1 MSLSKQLLLL
11 ISVLFALIF
20 GGNFA
25 VSLDKIRDY
34 LQVEARG
41 HAQDTATSLGLSL
54 SPHMANPRDP
64 ILATMIQAI
73 YDMGYYKEI
82 RLTDVDGRTLVVLN
96 DSRIFEEVPRWFI
109 DWLPME
115 TATATSEI
123 SSGWNIAGSVQVTI
137 QPGYAYLK
145 LYQQMLDALY
155 YSAAALTLSVLLL
168 FVLLRFTLRPLKH
181 IDRQA
186 QAIAAGSFARI
197 ATLPWTTEVRNVA
210 LSMNRM
216 SGKIEGVIGHLNQ
229 RLDALGQR
237 LLLDEL
243 TGLYRKGNF
252 ETDMHRVFGEH
263 DMGFVV
269 AITIDAFAELARQ
282 LGETATDAF
291 LKDFASAL
299 VACATAER
307 PEARG
312 YRFYGSEFA
321 LILPG
326 LSVERVEPFARS
338 LQDALREVGER
349 HGRADIAHIGVA
361 PLNPLGA
368 PAGILTAAQDACQQ
382 ARLIGANSYVIRQG
396 REEGHSREQWRE
408 LVFTLIDQRRYQVS
422 YIGQVEDLRHGGLL
436 MEEAFTQVFDE
447 TGAPLPIAVFVSMAE
462 RFDRITD
469 LDRGVTERVAER
481 LVAERVGH
489 GVEIN
494 LAMATLRCL
503 DFRAWLGDFL
513 RRQPALA
520 GQLIFSVS
528 AYGVAK
534 DPALFQDFIRFAHGL
549 GARVLLK
556 RYEPQFVS
564 VEAVKT
570 MRPDFIRLARD
581 LTAGISGD
589 EGKRTL
595 VEAIRQVG
603 DLLDIVIV
611 AENVQ
616 SKSDLEIVREI
627 GLPGASH

>member
-1 MSLSKQLLLL
+1 MSLFKQLLIL

-25 VSLDKIRDY
+25 VSLNKIRDY
-34 LQVEARG
+34 LQVESRV

-54 SPHMANPRDP
+54 SPHMANTRDP

-82 RLTDVDGRTLVVLN
+82 RLTDVEGRTLVALN
-96 DSRIFEEVPRWFI
+96 DSRVFEQVPQWFI

-123 SSGWNIAGSVQVTI
+123 SSGWNIAGSVQVTSH
-137 QPGYAYLK
+137 PGYAYLK

-155 YSAAALTLSVLLL
+155 YSLAALTLSVILL
-168 FVLLRFTLRPLKH
+168 FLVLRFTLRPLKT

-197 ATLPWTTEVRNVA
+197 ETLPWTTEVRNVA
-210 LSMNRM
+210 LSMNQM
-216 SGKIEGVIGHLNQ
+216 SGKIEGVISHLNQ

-243 TGLYRKGNF
+243 TGLYKKSNF
-252 ETDMHRVFGEH
+252 ETDMERLFGGEE
-263 DMGFVV
+263 GYVV
-269 AITIDAFAELARQ
+269 SIGVDAFAELALH
-282 LGETATDAF
+282 LGETATDA
-291 LKDFASAL
+291 LLRHLAEAL
-299 VACATAER
+299 VQCATVER
-307 PEARG
+307 PESRG
-312 YRFYGSEFA
+312 YRFHGAEFA
-321 LILPG
+321 LVLPG
-326 LSVERVEPFARS
+326 LSAARVEFFARS
-338 LQDALREVGER
+338 LQATLREVGER
-349 HGRADIAHIGVA
+349 HGRADIAHVGIA
-361 PLNPLGA
+361 PFGPLGT
-368 PAGILTAAQDACQQ
+368 PGGILAAAQDACQQ
-382 ARLIGANSYVIRQG
+382 ARLIGANSYVIRRVQA
-396 REEGHSREQWRE
+396 EGKSGEQWRG
-408 LVFTLIDQRRYQVS
+408 LVFSLIDQRRYEIS
-422 YIGQVEDLRHGGLL
+422 YIGQVEDLRQGALL

-447 TGAPLPIAVFVSMAE
+447 TGAPLPIGVFVSMAE
-462 RFDRITD
+462 RFERIAD
-469 LDRGVTERVAER
+469 LDRGVTERVAAR
-481 LVAERVGH
+481 ILADRVSH

-494 LAMATLRCL
+494 LAMATLRSL
-503 DFRAWLGDFL
+503 DFRAWLADFL
-513 RRQPALA
+513 RRQPSLA
-520 GQLIFSVS
+520 GQLIFSVT

-534 DPALFQDFIRFAHGL
+534 DPALFLDFIQFAHGL

-581 LTAGISGD
+581 LTAGISSD

-616 SKSDLEIVREI
+616 SRSDFEIVREI
-627 GLPGASH
+627 GLLGASH

>member
-1 MSLSKQLLLL
+1 MSLSKQLLIL
-11 ISVLFALIF
+11 ISVLFALLF
-20 GGNFA
+20 GVNFA
-25 VSLDKIRDY
+25 VSLNKIRDY
-34 LQVEARG
+34 LQVESRV

-82 RLTDVDGRTLVVLN
+82 RLTDVEGQTLVALN
-96 DSRIFEEVPRWFI
+96 DSQIFEEVPRWFI

-123 SSGWNIAGSVQVTI
+123 SSGWNIAGRVQVTI
-137 QPGYAYLK
+137 HPGYAYLK

-155 YSAAALTLSVLLL
+155 YSLAALTLSVLLL
-168 FVLLRFTLRPLKH
+168 FLLLRFTLRPLRT

-197 ATLPWTTEVRNVA
+197 ESLPWTTEVRNVA

-237 LLLDEL
+237 LRLDEL
-243 TGLYRKGNF
+243 TGLYKKNHF
-252 ETDMHRVFGEH
+252 ETDLNRVLGEH
-263 DMGFVV
+263 DSGYVV
-269 AITIDAFAELARQ
+269 AITLNDFAELARH

-291 LKDFASAL
+291 LKDLAGTL
-299 VACATAER
+299 VTRATAKQ

-326 LSVERVEPFARS
+326 LPVDRVEPFART
-338 LQDALREVGER
+338 LQNALCEVGER
-349 HGRADIAHIGVA
+349 HGRADIAHVGLA
-361 PLNPLGA
+361 PFNPLGN
-368 PAGILTAAQDACQQ
+368 PAGILAAAQDACQQ

-396 REEGHSREQWRE
+396 HEEGRSREQWHA
-408 LVFTLIDQRRYQVS
+408 LVFDLIDQRRYRIS

-447 TGAPLPIAVFVSMAE
+447 TGNPLPIAAFVSMAE
-462 RFDRITD
+462 RFDRIAD
-469 LDRGVTERVAER
+469 LDRGVTERVVER
-481 LVAERVGH
+481 LVAEQVTH

-494 LAMATLRCL
+494 LAMATLRSL
-503 DFRAWLGDFL
+503 DFRAWLAEFL

-520 GQLIFSVS
+520 AQLIFSVT

-534 DPALFQDFIRFAHGL
+534 DPALFQDFIQFAHGL

-581 LTAGISGD
+581 LTAGISSD

-595 VEAIRQVG
+595 VEAIHQVG

-616 SKSDLEIVREI
+616 SRSDLEIVREI
-627 GLPGASH
+627 GLPGASR

>member
-1 MSLSKQLLLL
+1 MSLSKQLLIL
-11 ISVLFALIF
+11 ISVLFLLIF

-25 VSLDKIRDY
+25 VSLDKIRGY
-34 LQVEARG
+34 LQVESRI

-54 SPHMANPRDP
+54 SPYMTNPRDP

-82 RLTDVDGRTLVVLN
+82 RLTDVEGRTLVQLN
-96 DSRIFEEVPRWFI
+96 DSQIFEEVPRWFI
-109 DWLPME
+109 HWLPME

-123 SSGWNIAGSVQVTI
+123 SSGWNITGSVQVTSH
-137 QPGYAYLK
+137 PGYAYLK

-155 YSAAALTLSVLLL
+155 YSLAALALSVLLL
-168 FVLLRFTLRPLKH
+168 FLLLRFTLRPLKT

-210 LSMNRM
+210 RSMNQM

-237 LLLDEL
+237 LRLDEL
-243 TGLYRKGNF
+243 TGLYKKTNF
-252 ETDMHRVFGEH
+252 ETDMERLFGGEE
-263 DMGFVV
+263 GYVV
-269 AITIDAFAELARQ
+269 SIGIDAFAELARD
-282 LGETATDAF
+282 LGETATDA
-291 LKDFASAL
+291 LLRHLAEAL
-299 VACATAER
+299 VQCATAEQ

-312 YRFYGSEFA
+312 YRFHGAEFA
-321 LILPG
+321 LVLPG
-326 LSVERVEPFARS
+326 LSAVRVEPFARA
-338 LQDALREVGER
+338 LQEALRDVGER
-349 HGRADIAHIGVA
+349 HGRADIAHVGIA

-368 PAGILTAAQDACQQ
+368 PTGILAAAQDACQQ

-396 REEGHSREQWRE
+396 YEEGRSREQWHA
-408 LVFTLIDQRRYQVS
+408 LVFDLIDQRRYQIS
-422 YIGQVEDLRHGGLL
+422 YIDQVEDLRHGGLL

-447 TGAPLPIAVFVSMAE
+447 TGTPLPIAAFVSMAE
-462 RFDRITD
+462 RFDRIAD
-469 LDRGVTERVAER
+469 LDRGVTERVVER
-481 LVAERVGH
+481 LVAERVSH

-494 LAMATLRCL
+494 LAMATLRSL
-503 DFRAWLGDFL
+503 DFRAWLNDFL
-513 RRQPALA
+513 HRHPAQA
-520 GQLIFSVS
+520 GQLIFSIT

-581 LTAGISGD
+581 LTAGISSD
-589 EGKRTL
+589 ESKRTL

-603 DLLDIVIV
+603 DLLDIIIV

-616 SKSDLEIVREI
+616 SRSDLEIVREI

>member
-11 ISVLFALIF
+11 ISVLFLLIF
-20 GGNFA
+20 GVNFTI
-25 VSLDKIRDY
+25 SLDKIRDY
-34 LQVEARG
+34 LQVEALV

-54 SPHMANPRDP
+54 SPYMVNPHDP

-73 YDMGYYKEI
+73 YDMGYYREI
-82 RLTDVDGRTLVVLN
+82 RLTDVDGQTLVLLN

-109 DWLPME
+109 DRLPME

-123 SSGWNIAGSVQVTI
+123 SSGWNIAGRLQVTTH
-137 QPGYAYLK
+137 PGYAYLQ

-155 YSAAALTLSVLLL
+155 YSLAALTLSVLLL
-168 FVLLRFTLRPLKH
+168 FLLLRFTLRPLRT

-210 LSMNRM
+210 LSMNQM

-237 LLLDEL
+237 LLLDEV
-243 TGLYRKGNF
+243 TGLYKKTHF
-252 ETDMHRVFGEH
+252 ETDMERLFGGEE
-263 DMGFVV
+263 GYVV
-269 AITIDAFAELARQ
+269 SIALDAFAELARR
-282 LGETATDAF
+282 LGETATDA
-291 LKDFASAL
+291 LLRNLAEAL
-299 VACATAER
+299 VARAAAEQ

-312 YRFYGSEFA
+312 YRFHGAEFA
-321 LILPG
+321 LVLPG
-326 LSVERVEPFARS
+326 LSATHADPFARA
-338 LQDALREVGER
+338 LQETLREVGEH
-349 HGRADIAHIGVA
+349 HGRADIAHIGIT
-361 PLNPLGA
+361 PFGPLGT
-368 PAGILTAAQDACQQ
+368 PGGILAAARDACQQ
-382 ARLIGANSYVIRQG
+382 ARLIGANSYFIRQG
-396 REEGHSREQWRE
+396 QAEGRSREQWRE
-408 LVFTLIDQRRYQVS
+408 LVFDLIDQRRYEIS
-422 YIGQVEDLRHGGLL
+422 YIGQVEDLRHGSLL
-436 MEEAFTQVFDE
+436 MEEAFTRVFDE
-447 TGAPLPIAVFVSMAE
+447 AGHPVPIGVFVSMAE
-462 RFDRITD
+462 RFDRIAD
-469 LDRGVTERVAER
+469 LDRGVIERV
-481 LVAERVGH
+481 VARILAARVTH

-494 LAMATLRCL
+494 LAMATLRRL
-503 DFRAWLGDFL
+503 DFRTWLGEFL

-520 GQLIFSVS
+520 GQLIFSVT

-534 DPALFQDFIRFAHGL
+534 DPALFQDFIRFARGL

-581 LTAGISGD
+581 LTAGISSD

-603 DLLDIVIV
+603 DLLDILIV
-611 AENVQ
+611 AESVQ
-616 SKSDLEIVREI
+616 SRSDLEIVREI
-627 GLPGASH
+627 GLPGASR